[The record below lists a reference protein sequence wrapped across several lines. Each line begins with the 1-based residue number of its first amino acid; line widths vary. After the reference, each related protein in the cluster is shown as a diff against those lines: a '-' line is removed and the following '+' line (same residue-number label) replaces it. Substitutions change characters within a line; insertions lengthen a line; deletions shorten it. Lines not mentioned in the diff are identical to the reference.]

1 MAIRP
6 LRDVSGGLLIFVD
19 TNILVYH
26 LLEDELYG
34 ASCRDFLKRVETRS
48 VVAFTSPIVVSE
60 TLFIYLHTRIIK
72 NKKIAPKR
80 VLRYLKR
87 HRAVLEEVG
96 FDKPLALLALLRIL
110 PLNKAVLETSYDLM
124 TRYQLLPADAIDAAL
139 IRRHNLPALAT
150 RDDDFDHIEGLDV
163 FKPADRV

>member
-60 TLFIYLHTRIIK
+60 TLFIYLHTWDHQK
-72 NKKIAPKR
+72 QKDCSEA
-80 VLRYLKR
+80 
-87 HRAVLEEVG
+87 G
-96 FDKPLALLALLRIL
+96 
-110 PLNKAVLETSYDLM
+110 
-124 TRYQLLPADAIDAAL
+124 AAL
-139 IRRHNLPALAT
+139 PQASPFL
-150 RDDDFDHIEGLDV
+150 F
-163 FKPADRV
+163 